1 MIESNSPDSFL
12 YFDRINHL
20 LKQIDECNW
29 KEDTGNMIF
38 ILSREGI
45 NSLQQMS
52 SATSTQEKN
61 PRNLVTMRF
70 KEVSQRVS

>member
-1 MIESNSPDSFL
+1 
-12 YFDRINHL
+12 
-20 LKQIDECNW
+20 
-29 KEDTGNMIF
+29 MIF